1 MSDVCERRAEDRV
14 LFFDVV
20 EGARAGGLDGCRQT
34 RTGSQNKGHKS
45 NRTQSQ
51 EAVLNITALRM
62 PGLFYHVPF
71 ECPSRGHRTFG
82 IEREAASASSGPN
95 VKWCSASIGG
105 FGARITLSKKTKKKR
120 RNGSVGPL

>member
-45 NRTQSQ
+45 NRTLSQ
-51 EAVLNITALRM
+51 EAVLNITALRFVRGFDDCLASSIM
-62 PGLFYHVPF
+62 
-71 ECPSRGHRTFG
+71 CPSSAL
-82 IEREAASASSGPN
+82 REDTAPSGLN
-95 VKWCSASIGG
+95 VKRHRL
-105 FGARITLSKKTKKKR
+105 ARD
-120 RNGSVGPL
+120 PM